1 MHTITD
7 SRLASHPLGA
17 ELSFQK
23 SLTSGL
29 AGLVLLAILSRSSDD
44 LYGYEIA
51 QRLRNGSGHVD
62 IKRSTL
68 YPVLRAL
75 NARGLLSSR
84 VVPSYAGPARRY
96 YRITEDGRAMLR
108 QWSDAWKQTRSFV
121 ERFVE

>member
-1 MHTITD
+1 M
-7 SRLASHPLGA
+7 
-17 ELSFQK
+17 
-23 SLTSGL
+23 
-29 AGLVLLAILSRSSDD
+29 LLAILSRSSDD

-51 QRLRNGSGHVD
+51 QRLRNGSGHAD